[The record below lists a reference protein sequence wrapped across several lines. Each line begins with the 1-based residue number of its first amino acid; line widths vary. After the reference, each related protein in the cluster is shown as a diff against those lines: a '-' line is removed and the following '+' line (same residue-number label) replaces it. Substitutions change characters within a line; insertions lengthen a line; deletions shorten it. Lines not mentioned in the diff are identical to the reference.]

1 MIYGIYSMYDKVAEF
16 HTSFNL
22 DHNDN
27 SAMRNFRQALSSP
40 DFKIRGEDFDLY
52 KHGTFDN
59 ETGELVSIKPEIIM
73 KGVSFDE

>member
-22 DHNDN
+22 DYNDN
-27 SAMRNFRQALSSP
+27 AAMRNFSQALSSP
-40 DFKIRGEDFDLY
+40 EFKVRGEDFDLY

-59 ETGELVSIKPEIIM
+59 ETGEIIAFKPEIIM
-73 KGVSFDE
+73 KGVSRGE